1 MKSVF
6 ADTSFYLAVV
16 NTKDALHAR
25 AMRAGGRFR
34 GRVVTTHYILMELGN
49 ALSRA
54 EHRAAFVALV
64 RQLRSDPDTIIIPA
78 SDDLFE
84 KGLDLFTGR
93 ADKDWS
99 LTDCISFEV
108 MGQQRIAEALT
119 EDHHFTQAG
128 FHALLR

>member
-16 NTKDALHAR
+16 NPKDALHAR
-25 AMRAGGRFR
+25 AMKVSSKFR
-34 GRVVTTHYILMELGN
+34 GRVVTTHYVLMELGN

-54 EHRAAFVALV
+54 EHRAGFVALV
-64 RQLRSDPDTIIIPA
+64 RQLRGDPDTIIVPA
-78 SDDLFE
+78 SDDLFNQ
-84 KGLDLFTGR
+84 GLDLFAHR
-93 ADKDWS
+93 IDKDWS

-108 MGQQRIAEALT
+108 MNQRRIAEALT

-128 FHALLR
+128 FRALLR

>member
-16 NTKDALHAR
+16 NSKDALYAR
-25 AMRAGGRFR
+25 AMRLSSRFR
-34 GRVVTTHYILMELGN
+34 GRVVTTSYVVMELGN

-54 EHRAAFVALV
+54 EHRASFVALI
-64 RQLRSDPDTIIIPA
+64 RQLRGDPDTIIVPA
-78 SDDLFE
+78 SDDLFNQ
-84 KGLDLFTGR
+84 GLDLFTHR
-93 ADKDWS
+93 VDKDWS

-108 MGQQRIAEALT
+108 MNQRRIAEALT

-128 FHALLR
+128 FRALLR